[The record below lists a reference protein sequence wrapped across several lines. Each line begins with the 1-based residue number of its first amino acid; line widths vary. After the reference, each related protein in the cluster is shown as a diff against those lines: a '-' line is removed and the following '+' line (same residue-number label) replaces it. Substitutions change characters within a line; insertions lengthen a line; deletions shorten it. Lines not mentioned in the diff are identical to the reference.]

1 MADSSPKT
9 PAETPTNEQQDLR
22 RSSRSTRG
30 QLSQNA
36 FLLQHFIIG
45 EEAARPIPGPG
56 RRRAIAKPKADGN
69 DETGPLAQSA
79 PTASNN
85 SRRPRRRSLSNNLSH
100 FGSYEETPAG
110 STEAV
115 ALVSPRRSSV
125 PAACHLPASIQH
137 IGDRRRSASPPQLT
151 SSNMRDRQDPAPQ
164 QQTMPAFPW
173 EPAFQYGF
181 QMSPQYQNAGQQQIP
196 FFTMS
201 VQPGQMAPPQHFE
214 QQNQESAFD
223 TPGVFVNP
231 ADLMLDTQGLTNPQT
246 NNIPKT
252 EVPQFAE
259 LVDSYNKIHEE
270 RREQE
275 ERDRLAAQ
283 EKKDKAKATEAEEPS
298 QEEMDA
304 LWGQFMD
311 PDAFK

>member
-9 PAETPTNEQQDLR
+9 PAETPTNEQQGLR

-36 FLLQHFIIG
+36 FLLQHFLVG

-69 DETGPLAQSA
+69 DET
-79 PTASNN
+79 
-85 SRRPRRRSLSNNLSH
+85 
-100 FGSYEETPAG
+100 
-110 STEAV
+110 
-115 ALVSPRRSSV
+115 
-125 PAACHLPASIQH
+125 ASIQH
-137 IGDRRRSASPPQLT
+137 IGDRRRSASPLQLT
-151 SSNMRDRQDPAPQ
+151 SSDMRDRQDPATQ

-173 EPAFQYGF
+173 EPVFQYGF
-181 QMSPQYQNAGQQQIP
+181 QMSPQCQNLGQQQIP

-201 VQPGQMAPPQHFE
+201 LQPGQMAPPQHFE

-231 ADLMLDTQGLTNPQT
+231 ADLMLDTQGLMNPQT

-270 RREQE
+270 RRVQE

-283 EKKDKAKATEAEEPS
+283 EEKDKAKATEAEEPS

-304 LWGQFMD
+304 LWDQFMD